1 MAVIQKIRERYAKLA
16 GFVIG
21 LALVA
26 FIISEGINGSFGSL
40 FGKDMS
46 VAKVDGNG
54 IDGKEYYDA
63 VQEYQSLTELF
74 RRGQPVKDEELAQL
88 RQGVLDQ
95 LVMEKLVEKE
105 AKKLGVVVGEQEE
118 KDMFY
123 GPNPDPTVQQFPYF
137 AGENGAFDPQNV
149 KNFEREVKKA
159 GTEEAMRAA
168 AQWTALKKFLIR
180 QKLVQKYN
188 MLVGNSAYTP
198 KYMLA
203 LNAKDGANMANIRF
217 VKIPFTS
224 VDDATTPV
232 SDQDITN
239 YMNKHKAQYLVT
251 QPTRSI
257 DYVVYEVTPDADDTA
272 KAINALNKIRADFGT
287 TADNEKFVNR
297 NSDAQYVDAYVTK
310 QTYMSPF
317 SDSIFSQPVGSVYG
331 PYFNNGSYNLTKVVA
346 KTTLPDSVKCR
357 HILIKTEDQGK
368 PVIDSAIAKARID
381 SIATAI
387 AGGADFKEMAARY
400 TDDEGSKATGGE
412 YDFTLQQR
420 AGISKEFGD
429 FIFEGRAGEKKVVR
443 VANGAY
449 AGYHLIE
456 ILGQKDMVNAYKLAD
471 ISKSLITSSR
481 SSNTILAKA
490 NKFAGTNANAKAFEE
505 TVKKEGLN
513 MRVAE
518 DIKAGDFTIQG
529 LGSARDLVQWAYN
542 AKEGAVSDPI
552 QLENRYVVAK
562 LSAIQEPGLR
572 KLNTNMRAQIEG
584 IVRAEKKGKQIADKY
599 KSMQSLDAI
608 GQAATQPV
616 QSADSIKGNA
626 SFAPAIGY
634 EPKVVGYAFNESFKP
649 NTLSPALIGKDGVF
663 FITVT
668 GRTQG
673 TVSEADKAM
682 QEQQAQMESA
692 QTKNYLNS
700 MLVEAL
706 KKNSEITYN
715 AKNIR

>member
-26 FIISEGINGSFGSL
+26 FIISEGINGSFGSM

-46 VAKVDGNG
+46 VAKVDGKG
-54 IDGKEYYDA
+54 IDGKDYYDA
-63 VQEYQSLTELF
+63 VQEYQSLTELY
-74 RRGQPVKDEELAQL
+74 RKGQPVKDEELAQL

-105 AKKLGVVVGEQEE
+105 AKKLGLVVSEQEE

-137 AGENGAFDPQNV
+137 AGQNGMFDPQNV

-159 GTEEAMRAA
+159 GTEEAARAA
-168 AQWTALKKFLIR
+168 EQWNALKKFLVR

-188 MLVGNSAYTP
+188 MLIANSAYTP

-203 LNAKDGANMANIRF
+203 RNAKEGADMANVRF
-217 VKIPFTS
+217 VKIPFTTI
-224 VDDATTPV
+224 DDAATPV
-232 SDQDITN
+232 TDQDITA
-239 YMNKHKAQYLVT
+239 YMNSHKSQYT
-251 QPTRSI
+251 AIQPTRSI
-257 DYVVYEVTPDADDTA
+257 DYVVYDVTPDADDTA
-272 KAINALNKIRADFGT
+272 KSKNSLLKIRGDFA
-287 TADNEKFVNR
+287 TATDNEKFVNR
-297 NSDAQYVDAYVTK
+297 NSDEQYVDAYVTRK
-310 QTYMSPF
+310 TYMSPF
-317 SDSIFSQPVGSVYG
+317 SDSIFNQPVGSVYG
-331 PYFNNGSYNLTKVVA
+331 PYFNNGSYTLTKIVA
-346 KTTLPDSVKCR
+346 KTTLPDSVKWR
-357 HILIKTEDQGK
+357 HILIKTEEQGK
-368 PVIDSAIAKARID
+368 SILDSNVAKARID

-387 AGGADFKEMAARY
+387 AGGADFKEMVNRY
-400 TDDEGSKATGGE
+400 SEDDGSKATGGE

-420 AGISKEFGD
+420 ATLPKELGD
-429 FIFEGRAGEKKVVR
+429 AIYEGRTGEKKVLR
-443 VANGAY
+443 IANGGYAAY
-449 AGYHLIE
+449 HIVEVLS
-456 ILGQKDMVNAYKLAD
+456 QKDMVSAYKLAE

-481 SSNTILAKA
+481 SSNAILARA
-490 NKFAGTNANAKAFEE
+490 NKFAGTNATAQAFDA

-529 LGSARDLVQWAYN
+529 LGAARDLIQWAYN

-552 QLENRYVVAK
+552 QLDNRYVVAK
-562 LSAIQEPGLR
+562 LSAIQQPGLR
-572 KLNTNMRAQIEG
+572 KLNANMRAQIEG
-584 IVRAEKKGKQIADKY
+584 LVKAEKKGKQIADKY
-599 KSMQSLDAI
+599 KAMQSLDAI
-608 GQAATQPV
+608 AQASTQPV
-616 QSADSIKGNA
+616 QVADSIKGNA

-634 EPKVVGYAFNESFKP
+634 EPKVVGYAFNEGLKP
-649 NTLSPALIGKDGVF
+649 NAISPALIGKDGVF
-663 FITVT
+663 FISVT

-673 TVSEADKAM
+673 TVSETEKAM
-682 QEQQAQMESA
+682 QQQQAQMESA
-692 QTKNYLNS
+692 QAKNYLNS

-706 KKNSEITYN
+706 KKNSEITFN